1 MNPQHTVPTLDDD
14 GNVIWDSH
22 AIMGYL
28 VNKYAKDDSVYPK
41 NDPYKRAII
50 DQRMHFENGIVFNEI
65 HKIIVNYTHHQ

>member
-14 GNVIWDSH
+14 GKVIWDSH

-28 VNKYAKDDSVYPK
+28 ANKYAKDDSVYPK
-41 NDPYKRAII
+41 NDPYKHAII

-65 HKIIVNYTHHQ
+65 HKIIVN